1 MENKHRS
8 QAACKSISPWS
19 CWWSAGTGR
28 GIVRGSSGCALH
40 GQTVSLPSFFIIIK
54 KFWSILINIQY
65 WSFSIIIKRFFINTD
80 LRWHHLSTTRSLCP
94 IQSHGRCEEPH
105 TELMMTFMIFFLLWN
120 FHHDFYDNFPSSWS
134 SSTCISWRGKNMFYL
149 GNVFVPRR
157 RVLICWLPGL
167 ESHLAG
173 FYPSDHS
180 PHEDDHDDPMI
191 IISSNLFVLPL
202 WSSSAW
208 RWSWGPCFWDDN
220 CDDGCNITMITEM
233 KTSWK
238 RLLYVI
244 FLLYLCRF
252 VHLEGWILCFLLEM
266 QYFKFSRLDPSLF
279 PYRRIAKVWNKLR
292 RKEKWN
298 MFTQWKPSL

>member
-1 MENKHRS
+1 
-8 QAACKSISPWS
+8 
-19 CWWSAGTGR
+19 
-28 GIVRGSSGCALH
+28 
-40 GQTVSLPSFFIIIK
+40 
-54 KFWSILINIQY
+54 
-65 WSFSIIIKRFFINTD
+65 
-80 LRWHHLSTTRSLCP
+80 
-94 IQSHGRCEEPH
+94 
-105 TELMMTFMIFFLLWN
+105 
-120 FHHDFYDNFPSSWS
+120 
-134 SSTCISWRGKNMFYL
+134 MFYL

-180 PHEDDHDDPMI
+180 PHDDDHDDPMI

-238 RLLYVI
+238 RLSYVI

-252 VHLEGWILCFLLEM
+252 VHLEGWILCFLLEDAIFQILPAWSEFISVSEDCQGLKQIEEKRKM
-266 QYFKFSRLDPSLF
+266 EYVYAMKAILVNFQVLLVIILILTITSWYWMTPPAVGLQKGKSGWSIILISFQRK
-279 PYRRIAKVWNKLR
+279 ICCGKL
-292 RKEKWN
+292 KASFGGK
-298 MFTQWKPSL
+298 